1 MGLKASEGTLG
12 SGLGSLGVMYFALDT
27 VMMYMTAGRACVCH
41 GSLVCAGTI
50 TSKTRMSEF
59 SKSTL
64 WLEGATDTPSVASA
78 SMTLHDVCGAAGP
91 GFAVNRKARRSRHM
105 KRNTLIVSDE
115 SPSGRSSFNYGSENT
130 TPWGTPVP
138 FQP

>member
-12 SGLGSLGVMYFALDT
+12 SGLGSLGVMYFAVDT

-64 WLEGATDTPSVASA
+64 WLEGG
-78 SMTLHDVCGAAGP
+78 HRH
-91 GFAVNRKARRSRHM
+91 AVSGIRFDDFARRLWGSRSWFCRQQEG
-105 KRNTLIVSDE
+105 KKNQAYE
-115 SPSGRSSFNYGSENT
+115 A
-130 TPWGTPVP
+130 
-138 FQP
+138 